1 MGAAIVRL
9 PRPRP
14 WPRPR
19 PRPRRRLHPLVTLAL
34 GSASAFLAGLLVAS
48 LGHAPCRAGMWA
60 GLSPPG
66 PAPEG
71 EGLGGVASAE
81 APPPWPRLRELLQR
95 HLQDERIEAWV
106 REVSAGPH
114 GAGSERGRSLAGS
127 VLEAMEGA
135 GLNRVWSRP
144 QPLPLPVRGSVSL
157 QWVDAEG
164 RELQRLRLD
173 PEAFCAWSASG
184 NATGGLVYGHYGRP
198 QDLQLLRAQGVSIG
212 GNLLLLRTGRGD
224 PAGKV
229 AAAAGAGA
237 LGVLLYPDPQDTVG
251 PGGDPG
257 LGGDTAVTMHVRSWV
272 APVRLRVGGVPP
284 SGVFGTV
291 RRRGGGRRLRLSVA
305 AGTEP
310 GTLTSV
316 FGVLEGRLEPD
327 CYVIVGA
334 QRDSLGPGAAASG
347 VGTALLLE
355 LARFFAAI
363 GRDGFQLRRSLLF
376 VSWDGGEFGHLGATE
391 WLEGYPNLL
400 HTKAAAYI
408 SLDQAV
414 LGADRLVAKTSP
426 TLVTLIESA
435 LSQVESP
442 NEGGKS
448 LLEHVTRPGR
458 GWESDVIRPLP
469 PQSGAFPFTAAA
481 GVPAMEIGFV
491 ESPIG
496 RLRSALGTMEDSV
509 SRLPP

>member
-1 MGAAIVRL
+1 MEVLRRCCHRRPPGGGAVSYARQWDEEEEGEGGMGAAIVRL

-257 LGGDTAVTMHVRSWV
+257 LGGDTAVTMHLQEGSGDPYSRGFPSFTGR
-272 APVRLRVGGVPP
+272 APPGPPPGVPP
-284 SGVFGTV
+284 IPAHPISANTAAQLLRVLGGP
-291 RRRGGGRRLRLSVA
+291 RAPARWGGPPLRGLWYRPEEGGGSA
-305 AGTEP
+305 AP
-310 GTLTSV
+310 
-316 FGVLEGRLEPD
+316 
-327 CYVIVGA
+327 A
-334 QRDSLGPGAAASG
+334 QCGCR
-347 VGTALLLE
+347 
-355 LARFFAAI
+355 
-363 GRDGFQLRRSLLF
+363 
-376 VSWDGGEFGHLGATE
+376 H
-391 WLEGYPNLL
+391 
-400 HTKAAAYI
+400 
-408 SLDQAV
+408 
-414 LGADRLVAKTSP
+414 
-426 TLVTLIESA
+426 
-435 LSQVESP
+435 
-442 NEGGKS
+442 
-448 LLEHVTRPGR
+448 
-458 GWESDVIRPLP
+458 
-469 PQSGAFPFTAAA
+469 
-481 GVPAMEIGFV
+481 
-491 ESPIG
+491 
-496 RLRSALGTMEDSV
+496 
-509 SRLPP
+509 